1 MFLGPVGR
9 DDEKLVDFP
18 VRKFVVGL
26 IVHLVGELVVFG
38 SGNIHHLL
46 VKLEVKLLP
55 VILHLRIL
63 FTFKQAL
70 NSINYLHNVLS
81 FIVTTLQLYI
91 FTSQ

>member
-46 VKLEVKLLP
+46 IKLEVELLP

-63 FTFKQAL
+63 FTYKKAL
-70 NSINYLHNVLS
+70 EDTEHSINYLHYMLHAL
-81 FIVTTLQLYI
+81 IHCHI
-91 FTSQ
+91 